1 MQKDLKIQHHG
12 RAMDATI
19 FLPNKSQCP
28 IVIFCHG
35 FNGYKDDFREIAEH
49 LLIHEIGSLMITFCG
64 SGARDKSGFATTN
77 MTLFT
82 EREDLFAAMDY
93 AKSLPQFNGKLFL
106 FGGSQGGMIC
116 TLAAQARPDDI
127 CAMALLFPALC
138 IADNWNSRFPQ
149 NDDIP
154 DEIKLWDVRL
164 GRQFVETLRGLDI
177 YADMGNFKS
186 PVLIMHGSDDEVVP
200 ISYSE
205 RAAKIFPHAELITY
219 NGEGHGFRK
228 DAMRDVTHRLL
239 TLIQQN
245 S

>member
-1 MQKDLKIQHHG
+1 
-12 RAMDATI
+12 
-19 FLPNKSQCP
+19 
-28 IVIFCHG
+28 
-35 FNGYKDDFREIAEH
+35 
-49 LLIHEIGSLMITFCG
+49 
-64 SGARDKSGFATTN
+64 
-77 MTLFT
+77 
-82 EREDLFAAMDY
+82 
-93 AKSLPQFNGKLFL
+93 
-106 FGGSQGGMIC
+106 
-116 TLAAQARPDDI
+116 
-127 CAMALLFPALC
+127 MALLFPALC
-138 IADNWNSRFPQ
+138 IPDNWNSRFPQ

-154 DEIKLWDVRL
+154 DEIELWDVRL

-177 YADMGNFKS
+177 YAEMGNFKS

-228 DAMRDVTHRLL
+228 DAMRDVMHRLL